1 MLIGVFGGREKK
13 FFNVGLNVF
22 LLLSLDEKRFQ
33 QQNEDSSVLLFAEN
47 NYDFMALLWRAWALD
62 ALLRPERNQ

>member
-1 MLIGVFGGREKK
+1 MKRRKDNLIKNAHWRFWWPRKK

-47 NYDFMALLWRAWALD
+47 NYDFMALLWRA
-62 ALLRPERNQ
+62 